1 MAMGLRF
8 AGTANEEAFNTL
20 LSYCQMFLSLCNKSV
35 AELCGKSTIETCIN
49 VTLISLSMVNYLQFI
64 LKLNHSLDVD

>member
-35 AELCGKSTIETCIN
+35 AELCGKSTIENCIN
-49 VTLISLSMVNYLQFI
+49 ITLLSLSMASYL
-64 LKLNHSLDVD
+64 